1 MGIVARLAREAHVAT
16 PVASAAEQL
25 YLLGEARGLSGS
37 DDSVIAT
44 TLTTGGAAAPTPEVR
59 S

>member
-1 MGIVARLAREAHVAT
+1 MGIVARLAREAKVST

-25 YLLGEARGLSGS
+25 YLLGEARGLSGA

-44 TLTTGGAAAPTPEVR
+44 TLGAARPADGEAQA
-59 S
+59 